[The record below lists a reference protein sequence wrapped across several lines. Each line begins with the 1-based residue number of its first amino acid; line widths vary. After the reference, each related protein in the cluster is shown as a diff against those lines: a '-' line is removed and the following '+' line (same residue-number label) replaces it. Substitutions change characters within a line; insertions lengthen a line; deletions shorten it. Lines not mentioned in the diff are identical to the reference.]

1 VAFATYDYVKRILL
15 TYPRATITDE
25 NSKSRLRAP
34 AELLAGGIAGWA
46 GQSLSYPFEIV
57 RRTMQIAGRN
67 EKTGVKRIGILDT
80 GREIYGARGVRGFF
94 VGLTIG
100 YIKVVPM
107 SAVSFFVFEGVKR
120 FLDY

>member
-1 VAFATYDYVKRILL
+1 ML
-15 TYPRATITDE
+15 TYPSAIITDE
-25 NSKSRLRAP
+25 HTNKTRLRAP
-34 AELLAGGIAGWA
+34 AELLCGGVAGWA
-46 GQSLSYPFEIV
+46 GQSLSYPFEII

-67 EKTGVKRIGILDT
+67 EKVGARRIGIYET
-80 GREIYGARGVRGFF
+80 AGEIYRARGLRGFF

-120 FLDY
+120 FLE